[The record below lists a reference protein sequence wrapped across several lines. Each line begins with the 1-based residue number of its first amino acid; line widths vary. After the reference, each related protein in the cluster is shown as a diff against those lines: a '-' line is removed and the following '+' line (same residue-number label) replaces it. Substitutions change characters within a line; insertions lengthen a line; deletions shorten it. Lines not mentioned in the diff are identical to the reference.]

1 MVLEHSGWYRG
12 VEYTDHQGKGKQI
25 DQEQWDL
32 DNFSSDQFSHL
43 LNERLSLTFV
53 EPRYY

>member
-25 DQEQWDL
+25 DQEHWDL